1 MEFIF
6 WLSAILVVYIYA
18 GYPLLLS
25 LLARIKP
32 LKNEFE
38 ADEYRPEIAILIA
51 AYNEA
56 DVIRANLDNKLAQ
69 DYPQD
74 KIRIVVVSDESE
86 DGTDEI
92 VKEYAE
98 RNVTL
103 LRQSPRQ
110 GKTAGLNM
118 AVEWLKSNNDKS
130 EILVFADANSIYAEN
145 TVGKLV
151 DKFRDKSVGY
161 VTGKMVYVNA
171 DGSLVGD
178 GCSAY
183 MKYENL
189 MRSKENEIG
198 SVVGVDGGV
207 DAMRKSL
214 HSHLNNDQL
223 PDFVQPLKVVEQG
236 YRVAY
241 ESEAILKE
249 ESLDESGSEYRMRV
263 RVSLR
268 ALWALH
274 DMRQLM
280 NPAKTGLFAWQL
292 ISHKLLRY
300 LAFIPLV
307 LTFITSLILCD
318 NSALYALALLGQIGF
333 YVLAYLAHKKQTG
346 EKPWYLTLPYYFTLL
361 NIAAA
366 IATLKYLKG
375 EKMVV
380 WKPRLG

>member
-6 WLSAILVVYIYA
+6 WLSAILVAYIYV
-18 GYPLLLS
+18 GYPLLLAF
-25 LLARIKP
+25 LARIKP
-32 LKNEFE
+32 LENKL
-38 ADEYRPEIAILIA
+38 DDDGYQPEIAILIA

-56 DVIRANLDNKLAQ
+56 DVIRSNLDNKLTQ

-74 KIRIVVVSDESE
+74 KIRIVVVSDESD

-92 VKEYAE
+92 VSEYPD

-118 AVEWLKSNNDKS
+118 AVEWLNTQKDSS
-130 EILVFADANSIYAEN
+130 EILIFADANSIYAEN
-145 TVGKLV
+145 TVSKLV
-151 DKFRDKSVGY
+151 DRFRDETVGY

-189 MRSKENEIG
+189 MRGKETVIG

-214 HSHLNNDQL
+214 HSHLNSDQL

-249 ESLDESGSEYRMRV
+249 ESLEESGSEYRMRV

-280 NPAKTGLFAWQL
+280 NPKKTGLFAWQL

-300 LAFIPLV
+300 LAFIPL
-307 LTFITSLILCD
+307 LITFITSLVLCND
-318 NSALYALALLGQIGF
+318 SAIYALALVGQIGF
-333 YVLAYLAHKKQTG
+333 YSLAYLAYQKQSG
-346 EKPWYLTLPYYFTLL
+346 DKPWYLTLPYYFTLL
-361 NIAAA
+361 NVAAA
-366 IATLKYLKG
+366 VATMKYLKG